1 MILLK
6 VEKIEGIII
15 GEQLYGESS
24 KILKIFT
31 KKYGLISVISKGC
44 RRPKSQLRIASSTL
58 VYANFDMNYK
68 ENKISILLGADI
80 LDLFKNIILDYS
92 DLTKKTY
99 VFVILSLTVQVIN
112 QKGITQE
119 EIVSIYDICINSI
132 KKIDEGFDP
141 FVIFDIVRL
150 KFLEFLGVKPSL
162 DCCSNCGECNN
173 IVTFS
178 SSCYGFICSSCYNNE
193 PLVSKSSIKMLRMLY
208 YVDIEKIRKLELT
221 KEEKEEIDEFLN
233 VYYEE
238 HTGVYL
244 NIKDKLK
251 VISKLNG
258 VL

>member
-1 MILLK
+1 MR

-44 RRPKSQLRIASSTL
+44 RRPKNPFHMASSTL
-58 VYANFDMNYK
+58 VYANFDINYK
-68 ENKISILLGADI
+68 ENKISTLIGVDI
-80 LDLFKNIILDYS
+80 LNLFKNIILDYS
-92 DLTKKTY
+92 NITKKTY
-99 VFVILSLTVQVIN
+99 VFVILSLTIQVIN
-112 QKGITQE
+112 QKGITKE
-119 EIVSIYDICINSI
+119 EISSIYDICVSSI

-141 FVIFDIVRL
+141 SIIFDIVRL
-150 KFLEFLGVKPSL
+150 KYLEFLGVKPSL
-162 DCCSNCGECNN
+162 DCCSNCGESNN
-173 IVTFS
+173 IITFS

-208 YVDIEKIRKLELT
+208 YVDIEKIRKLELS

-233 VYYEE
+233 AYYEE

-244 NIKDKLK
+244 NIKEKLK
-251 VISKLNG
+251 VISKLDG